1 MICQFKKT
9 FLKDLAELP
18 AAYRKKIEKLVFEEF
33 PGMSSLSD
41 KLDIRKIQ
49 GYENYYRIRIGHYRI
64 GCEIEAGNRI
74 SFYRVKDRKDIYRV
88 FP

>member
-1 MICQFKKT
+1 
-9 FLKDLAELP
+9 
-18 AAYRKKIEKLVFEEF
+18 
-33 PGMSSLSD
+33 MSNLSD

-49 GYENYYRIRIGHYRI
+49 GYENYYRIRIGSYRI
-64 GCEIEAGNRI
+64 GCEIEAGNKI